1 MNLIGKGK
9 IGKNVDVITAFEKG
23 TPVLQTH
30 QAIFHH
36 GEEKFTEGEFQAPP
50 KPHLKTKKSTQKSE
64 KTAAHEATRTLKTD
78 KK

>member
-36 GEEKFTEGEFQAPP
+36 GEEKFTEG
-50 KPHLKTKKSTQKSE
+50 
-64 KTAAHEATRTLKTD
+64 
-78 KK
+78 